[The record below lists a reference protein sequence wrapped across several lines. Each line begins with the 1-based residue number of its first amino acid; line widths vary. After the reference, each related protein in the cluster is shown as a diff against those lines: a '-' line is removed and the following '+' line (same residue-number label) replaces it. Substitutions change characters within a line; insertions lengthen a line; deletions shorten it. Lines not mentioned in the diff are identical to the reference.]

1 MTTEEKWYPPKA
13 VWLGNAYGCPP
24 FDVLNQMLYK
34 AVEDN
39 PSNADHSQIIGKLML
54 IGRVYS
60 ASIER
65 RKTNRHEKD
74 ERQALQVFIAA
85 AESISRSNVEAMLA
99 RIMVSDP
106 LTPERIDEAAAV
118 HLELCTSLSTANHQ
132 ENSSLASKYLHFHR
146 PNFFPIVDSFV
157 RTSWSWVMDA
167 KDEDYT
173 GFTTFGKVARYRDW
187 CEKCL
192 AMQEDIR
199 DHQGHA
205 VSLRQVDNYLLS
217 IMSLDAQGNIG
228 LPQLP
233 G

>member
-1 MTTEEKWYPPKA
+1 MSAEEKWYPPKA
-13 VWLGNAYGCPP
+13 AWLGNAHGCPP

-34 AVEDN
+34 TVEDH

-54 IGRVYS
+54 IGRTYS

-65 RKTNRHEKD
+65 RQTNKHED
-74 ERQALQVFIAA
+74 ERQALEVFIAA
-85 AESISRSNVEAMLA
+85 ADSIARSNVEALLGCIKPSA
-99 RIMVSDP
+99 R

-118 HLELCTSLSTANHQ
+118 HLELCTALTSASHQ

-146 PNFFPIVDSFV
+146 PNFFPIVDSLV
-157 RTSWSWVMDA
+157 RAGWSWVMDA
-167 KDEDYT
+167 KDESYAGYT
-173 GFTTFGKVARYRDW
+173 TLGKVARYRDW

-199 DHQGHA
+199 IQLGHE

-217 IMSLDAQGNIG
+217 VMSLDGHGNIG